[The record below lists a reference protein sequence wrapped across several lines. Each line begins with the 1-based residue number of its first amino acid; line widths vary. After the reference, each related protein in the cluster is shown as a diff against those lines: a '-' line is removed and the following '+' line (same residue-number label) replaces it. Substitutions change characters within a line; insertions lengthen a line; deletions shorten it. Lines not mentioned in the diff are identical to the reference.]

1 VAARWGFGIRS
12 QVVNHGEKEV
22 LLVTKILARGAMSAL
37 LLALM
42 AGCAT
47 APSSGPGPLRAPPG
61 VTLPLPARVAVQVN
75 PTMPGTQTVE
85 FRGETWQYADA
96 ELMQQ
101 AATNV
106 FRQVF
111 AEVGTPERVGAPTVT
126 FQLNGSSSVNPVMSE
141 YYANATATI
150 FQGRNTY
157 VQPIASLSGS
167 GQASQPNFT
176 RGGIA
181 QAYEGA
187 FRQIA
192 NQLLADP
199 NLVARLR

>member
-1 VAARWGFGIRS
+1 MWLMAKDRTRCAV
-12 QVVNHGEKEV
+12 
-22 LLVTKILARGAMSAL
+22 SAL
-37 LLALM
+37 LLASM
-42 AGCAT
+42 AGCTT
-47 APSSGPGPLRAPPG
+47 APSSGSGPLSAPPG

-101 AATNV
+101 AATTV
-106 FRQVF
+106 FRKVF
-111 AEVGTPERVGAPTVT
+111 AEVGAPDRVGAPTVT

-150 FQGRNTY
+150 FQGGNTY
-157 VQPIASLSGS
+157 VQPIASLSGT

-176 RGGIA
+176 RDGIA
-181 QAYEGA
+181 QAYESA